1 MTTTSDSG
9 ADVHIDWRVVIGVA
23 AALGIL
29 FTVQN
34 YWSPAV
40 TRGSSSLERTFL
52 LQIIIWTTWIAC
64 NPFVFAVARRWWR
77 DPRLTPAMVAGQ
89 VLAAVAVAIIHA
101 SLAGTL
107 RWLAGVSAYDEL
119 DQVLVTSIKA
129 DLASD
134 VLRYGLIASA
144 YHAVAYARVARD
156 RAVQAG
162 RLENALLQ
170 SKLEAPRRPSRLS
183 RVCPAA
189 RPSWSSCRT
198 TRRR

>member
-1 MTTTSDSG
+1 MLKLAAGRRFALGCQGDRAALTSMTTTSDSG
-9 ADVHIDWRVVIGVA
+9 ADVYIDWRVVIGVA

-64 NPFVFAVARRWWR
+64 SPFVFAVARRWWR

-89 VLAAVAVAIIHA
+89 VLAAVGVAIIHA

-107 RWLAGVSAYDEL
+107 RWLAGVSATRTL
-119 DQVLVTSIKA
+119 CSTRSI
-129 DLASD
+129 
-134 VLRYGLIASA
+134 RSA
-144 YHAVAYARVARD
+144 R
-156 RAVQAG
+156 
-162 RLENALLQ
+162 
-170 SKLEAPRRPSRLS
+170 
-183 RVCPAA
+183 
-189 RPSWSSCRT
+189 
-198 TRRR
+198 